1 MYASSEKLLV
11 PFAVAVQC
19 FISLFLLYFPRVGL
33 SSLSRISRSLKS
45 LEDVVSLFF
54 LALSQTCFS
63 IDITNNKIN
72 RF

>member
-45 LEDVVSLFF
+45 LEACDVVSLFSRS
-54 LALSQTCFS
+54 LS
-63 IDITNNKIN
+63 DLYRHYK
-72 RF
+72 